1 MCGIAGLRGSFA
13 EGTIAAMSA
22 RLAARGPDS
31 DGLFED
37 RDAGIALAHRRLSI
51 IDLSPAGHQPMAD
64 ASGRFVLS
72 YNGEIYNYAALR
84 AELIAAGRSLR
95 GHSDTEVLVELF
107 ADSGPAALARLNG
120 IFALAIWD
128 RRDRVLWLARD
139 GVGVKPL
146 YLARTPSGIAF
157 ASELKALL
165 ALPDLDRTID
175 RTALL
180 AYLGYLYSPGERT
193 MFAQVRKLTPGSW
206 LRIDAAGAETTG
218 RFYTLPDYDPAPMD
232 EAAAIAGTHDALR
245 TAVGRQMVA
254 DVEVGAFLSGG
265 LDSSAIV
272 ALAREHVSQPMNCFT
287 IGYRA
292 GDGDGDELIADL
304 PYARAAARHL
314 GVTLHEVSVDAR
326 IASEFESLVY
336 TLDEP
341 QADPAAI
348 NNLKIAALAR
358 QQGIKVLLGGAG
370 GDVVFSFAEPAP
382 ARSPTRPPIEYTVVG
397 WPGGGAGRCRLTDHA
412 LDLHISKVGHQRA
425 KAVFRQMFDRDA
437 SGERFGNLLGVVDD
451 MAPNHRLGQH
461 PFPRVLMVV
470 AQIGDDDGA
479 SHCGHFGSEQRNP
492 LDLRRL
498 IDHGHLPGG
507 DVIETL
513 NRGLGQVEAQR
524 KGDCHR
530 DHEGGSKIGAAVI
543 FTRQEQ
549 RGESEAIGA
558 GKGRQ
563 DVAEDR
569 GPRKRRHATQQDQ
582 AEHDAEARR
591 HHRIIHARRPDRQH
605 AAVEQQCGHHHR
617 QYDQQQCFDPQRF
630 EQAVARPMRQLGVH
644 FQHSRPP
651 QAGRPSSVTRLFKSS
666 LPKPLVPNPN
676 PQSPAA
682 PFGRSGNR
690 LGGSGGRGY

>member
-1 MCGIAGLRGSFA
+1 MCGIAGLRGEFP
-13 EGTIAAMSA
+13 EGTIAAMGA

-84 AELIAAGRSLR
+84 AELIAAGRGLR

-120 IFALAIWD
+120 IFALSIWD

-146 YLARTPSGIAF
+146 YVARTPSGIGF

-193 MFAQVRKLTPGSW
+193 MFAQVRKLSPGTW
-206 LRIDAAGAETTG
+206 LRIDPAGEESTG
-218 RFYTLPDYDPAPMD
+218 RFYNLPDYDPAPMN
-232 EAAAIAGTHDALR
+232 EASAIAGTYDALR

-272 ALAREHVSQPMNCFT
+272 ALAREHISQPMNCFT
-287 IGYRA
+287 IGYHA

-314 GVTLHEVSVDAR
+314 GVTLHEVTVDAR

-370 GDVVFSFAEPAP
+370 GDDLFTGYRRHQAAALNRVVNPIPEPLRAAMGAVGRALPTGNTRLRRIAKLLSPMGEPAD
-382 ARSPTRPPIEYTVVG
+382 ARLTANFEWLRLEDA
-397 WPGGGAGRCRLTDHA
+397 AGLMAGDGTAHVAAARAPMRDALDAYSVRDPVERTLRLEQLFFLTDHNLNYTDKTGMAVGVEIRVPFLDPDLMAFAARLPTRFKLRGGQTKWA
-412 LDLHISKVGHQRA
+412 LR
-425 KAVFRQMFDRDA
+425 KAMEPILPHEVIYRPKTGFGVPLRSWMRRELQPMMADVLAPDTLARRGLFDTAAVTALRDA
-437 SGERFGNLLGVVDD
+437 TLSGRVDGHYALL
-451 MAPNHRLGQH
+451 
-461 PFPRVLMVV
+461 
-470 AQIGDDDGA
+470 
-479 SHCGHFGSEQRNP
+479 
-492 LDLRRL
+492 
-498 IDHGHLPGG
+498 
-507 DVIETL
+507 
-513 NRGLGQVEAQR
+513 
-524 KGDCHR
+524 
-530 DHEGGSKIGAAVI
+530 AVM
-543 FTRQEQ
+543 
-549 RGESEAIGA
+549 
-558 GKGRQ
+558 
-563 DVAEDR
+563 
-569 GPRKRRHATQQDQ
+569 
-582 AEHDAEARR
+582 
-591 HHRIIHARRPDRQH
+591 
-605 AAVEQQCGHHHR
+605 AVELWCR
-617 QYDQQQCFDPQRF
+617 AFVD
-630 EQAVARPMRQLGVH
+630 
-644 FQHSRPP
+644 
-651 QAGRPSSVTRLFKSS
+651 
-666 LPKPLVPNPN
+666 
-676 PQSPAA
+676 
-682 PFGRSGNR
+682 
-690 LGGSGGRGY
+690 